1 MSGRVSALLEDILAS
16 AAIVRA
22 YVDPISKDDFV
33 ASIQLQDAVVR
44 RIEIIGEGVK
54 NVPQDWRDRHPEIP
68 WRQVARMRDVLIHR
82 YFDPSLLQV
91 DLEVVWQAA
100 TRDMPELQ
108 RLLSAML
115 DEVRQE
121 EAEPGDASQTGDGQ

>member
-82 YFDPSLLQV
+82 YF
-91 DLEVVWQAA
+91 
-100 TRDMPELQ
+100 R
-108 RLLSAML
+108 
-115 DEVRQE
+115 
-121 EAEPGDASQTGDGQ
+121 

>member
-1 MSGRVSALLEDILAS
+1 MSGRVSALLEEILAS

-22 YVDPISKDDFV
+22 YVESLSKDEFI

-54 NVPQDWRDRHPEIP
+54 NIPQDWRDRHPDIP
-68 WRQVARMRDVLIHR
+68 WRQIARMRDVLIHR
-82 YFDPSLLQV
+82 YFSV

-100 TRDMPELQ
+100 THDVPELQ
-108 RLLSAML
+108 RLLSEML
-115 DEVRQE
+115 AEVRHE
-121 EAEPGDASQTGDGQ
+121 EAAPGDAPQAEGGERS

>member
-1 MSGRVSALLEDILAS
+1 MAAGRA
-16 AAIVRA
+16 
-22 YVDPISKDDFV
+22 
-33 ASIQLQDAVVR
+33 DAR
-44 RIEIIGEGVK
+44 C
-54 NVPQDWRDRHPEIP
+54 P
-68 WRQVARMRDVLIHR
+68 
-82 YFDPSLLQV
+82 DPSLLQV